1 MSEKAEGSRPVILV
15 VDDDPHLRE
24 LHDQLLTAA
33 GYGVLLASSGPEALA
48 AAQEEDVNLVLLD
61 LAMPGMDGIEAMA
74 RLMDINRQL
83 PVIIYT
89 AYSTYRDD
97 FQTWTAEAY
106 VTKESSR
113 AELLKAIRQA
123 LEKRG
128 VAIPDDAREMEKEEA
143 EEEGV

>member
-1 MSEKAEGSRPVILV
+1 MSEKAQVESPMILV
-15 VDDDPHLRE
+15 VDDDEHLRE

-33 GYGVLLASSGPEALA
+33 GYTVVLASSGPEALE
-48 AAQEEDVNLVLLD
+48 AAQNEAVDLVLLD

-74 RLMDINRQL
+74 RMLDANRQL

-113 AELLKAIRQA
+113 AELLKAIREA

-128 VAIPDDAREMEKEEA
+128 RPCPDAARQMEIDEA
-143 EEEGV
+143 NEDGG